1 MDSLRLKIFKVAEFL
16 HSSGT
21 YFIPRLYKLI
31 LLVVFDAVCTR
42 KRRSDVIAVSC
53 FVVVGS
59 DATDVK
65 FFTSADADAD
75 ADVRF

>member
-1 MDSLRLKIFKVAEFL
+1 M
-16 HSSGT
+16 
-21 YFIPRLYKLI
+21 I
-31 LLVVFDAVCTR
+31 LVVVFDAVCTR

-59 DATDVK
+59 DATGVK

-75 ADVRF
+75 VRF